1 MRHIVILLFCV
12 LLFSGCARSQP
23 LSSAGSG
30 ERVYAA
36 AMQRSASIR
45 HEQSQQ
51 TTPGSP
57 VLSLAQCVTTALENN
72 PEHEAVR
79 DDAAAAAA
87 RLSGAKADMWPKISA
102 TGGYT
107 HYKDN
112 VRLLQATALN
122 EPPLYTKDVLSA
134 EIALNLS
141 IFSGGKT
148 YNRILASDLLN
159 LSAQSKLLFSREE
172 LVFNIT
178 SLYQAISAQKY
189 VLAALDRSHPSLSEQ
204 AERIRNMMA
213 AQKAAKV
220 DLLRAEVRLAEVRQQ
235 RIAEQNAYTTMRL
248 SLINMLGI
256 NISEESFVLADAL
269 LPPDDAPVPTPPPL
283 EDILKK
289 RQDYQAAQQ
298 SFEAQSR
305 LVAAAQG
312 EFWPEISVRGSYG
325 HRRALGHDAD
335 SHGDRQGE
343 IGSIGL
349 MMEIPLFSGGSTV
362 AKVREERA
370 KLSAAQNRLTSLKN
384 RVELEVSTAV
394 LAMESARARIEA
406 AGAGQR
412 QAEESYRIERMKYDL
427 GKGTIMDTLDAES
440 ALRQADTAY
449 YRALADYHT
458 AMAGLRLAL
467 GERI

>member
-1 MRHIVILLFCV
+1 M
-12 LLFSGCARSQP
+12 
-23 LSSAGSG
+23 
-30 ERVYAA
+30 
-36 AMQRSASIR
+36 
-45 HEQSQQ
+45 
-51 TTPGSP
+51 
-57 VLSLAQCVTTALENN
+57 
-72 PEHEAVR
+72 
-79 DDAAAAAA
+79 
-87 RLSGAKADMWPKISA
+87 
-102 TGGYT
+102 
-107 HYKDN
+107 
-112 VRLLQATALN
+112 QATALN

-189 VLAALDRSHPSLSEQ
+189 VLAALDRSHASLSEQ
-204 AERIRNMMA
+204 AERIRNMMS

-335 SHGDRQGE
+335 SHGDR
-343 IGSIGL
+343 
-349 MMEIPLFSGGSTV
+349 
-362 AKVREERA
+362 
-370 KLSAAQNRLTSLKN
+370 
-384 RVELEVSTAV
+384 
-394 LAMESARARIEA
+394 
-406 AGAGQR
+406 
-412 QAEESYRIERMKYDL
+412 
-427 GKGTIMDTLDAES
+427 
-440 ALRQADTAY
+440 
-449 YRALADYHT
+449 
-458 AMAGLRLAL
+458 
-467 GERI
+467 